1 MFTPFRTICLS
12 GVMAFGIVCST
23 DAFAITSAS
32 MQQGQPDKVLSD
44 TTQDNAS
51 ASATA
56 QSQST
61 LDRSGLDRASVHLQI
76 LQQSNVHFGDSGAKK
91 SLPFDK
97 KAQIKS
103 TPNS

>member
-1 MFTPFRTICLS
+1 MFIPSKIICLS
-12 GVMAFGIVCST
+12 GLLTFGVICST
-23 DAFAITSAS
+23 NAFAITSAS

-56 QSQST
+56 QTQST

-76 LQQSNVHFGDSGAKK
+76 LQQSNVHFGDSGSKK